1 MLSKNKKT
9 KPASKETSNSESRSV
24 PSIIGPDL
32 RFVGDMNTPG
42 EIQFDGT
49 LEGELKSGT
58 LTVGEHATIT
68 GSIAVETL
76 LVRGAVIGT
85 IRAKKVRLDSSA
97 KVIGDIYH
105 SDLSIETGAYIEGR
119 CIHADNPLEEVE
131 GEEVTPQIEGPSKSD
146 AKKAS

>member
-1 MLSKNKKT
+1 MLRRNKKDKSKN
-9 KPASKETSNSESRSV
+9 SENSNAESRSV

-58 LTVGEHATIT
+58 LTIGEHATIT
-68 GSIAVETL
+68 GTIAVETL

-85 IRAKKVRLDSSA
+85 IRARKVRLDSSA

-119 CIHADNPLEEVE
+119 CIHADNPLED
-131 GEEVTPQIEGPSKSD
+131 EEEEEAKTPRVSRAE
-146 AKKAS
+146 AS

>member
-9 KPASKETSNSESRSV
+9 KPATKEAANSESRSV

-58 LTVGEHATIT
+58 LTIGEHATIT
-68 GSIAVETL
+68 GSISVETL

-119 CIHADNPLEEVE
+119 CIHADNPLGDSE
-131 GEEVTPQIEGPSKSD
+131 D
-146 AKKAS
+146 DHASSANGADVSAEAS

>member
-1 MLSKNKKT
+1 MLSKNKKA
-9 KPASKETSNSESRSV
+9 KQASKEAANSESRSV

-68 GSIAVETL
+68 GSISVEVL
-76 LVRGAVIGT
+76 HVRGAVIGT
-85 IRAKKVRLDSSA
+85 IRAKKVRLDASA

-119 CIHADNPLEEVE
+119 CIHADNPLGDLDE
-131 GEEVTPQIEGPSKSD
+131 GH
-146 AKKAS
+146 ASSANGADTSAEAS

>member
-9 KPASKETSNSESRSV
+9 KPIEKDAAAAESRSA

-49 LEGELKSGT
+49 LEGELKCGT
-58 LTVGEHATIT
+58 LTIGEHATIT
-68 GSIAVETL
+68 GSIAAETL
-76 LVRGAVIGT
+76 HVRGAVIGT
-85 IRAKKVRLDSSA
+85 IRARKVRLDSSA

-105 SDLSIETGAYIEGR
+105 ADLSIETGAYIEGR
-119 CIHADNPLEEVE
+119 CIHADNPLDEDDTTSPS
-131 GEEVTPQIEGPSKSD
+131 TPAPAANGADHDE
-146 AKKAS
+146 A